1 MKSRLTRSR
10 SEKMIAGVCGGIAEY
25 FGWDPTLVRI
35 AFVISSF
42 IFSVSFIPLIIY
54 IILMFVMP
62 EA

>member
-1 MKSRLTRSR
+1 
-10 SEKMIAGVCGGIAEY
+10 MIAGVCGGIAEY